1 MMDST
6 ALYHKYK
13 NTKIREIY
21 EIIFQWYLVS
31 IGYRNVALVYVKSN
45 KLKLEKIMRFL
56 KKNNI
61 YYYIFDEKHFIDL
74 VIYNP
79 NKFNI
84 DELDKSKG
92 KKFGQQLG
100 DFYTCACATNDVSKN
115 HYRVVISVSKSKS
128 DSNNVVEIFAQ
139 MCKKNMIHKYISKF
153 YEIYL
158 EIMEIFGKLDK
169 KLFCKL
175 ETYKNPRT

>member
-1 MMDST
+1 MTIDST
-6 ALYHKYK
+6 ALYLKYK

-21 EIIFQWYLVS
+21 EIILQWYLVS
-31 IGYRNVALVYVKSN
+31 TGYRNVALVYVKS
-45 KLKLEKIMRFL
+45 KSKLEKIIKFL

-74 VIYNP
+74 VLFNP
-79 NKFNI
+79 KKFNI

-100 DFYTCACATNDVSKN
+100 DFYTCATNDRSKN
-115 HYRVVISVSKSKS
+115 HYRVVISVIKL
-128 DSNNVVEIFAQ
+128 DSGNVVEIFAQ
-139 MCKKNMIHKYISKF
+139 MCKKNMIHKNIAKF

-175 ETYKNPRT
+175 EIYKYPRG

>member
-1 MMDST
+1 MDST
-6 ALYHKYK
+6 VLYNKYK
-13 NTKIREIY
+13 NTKSKHKY
-21 EIIFQWYLVS
+21 EIILQWYLVS
-31 IGYRNVALVYVKSN
+31 TGYRNIALVYIKPKS
-45 KLKLEKIMRFL
+45 KLEKIMRFL

-79 NKFNI
+79 KKFNI

-92 KKFGQQLG
+92 KIFGHQLG
-100 DFYTCACATNDVSKN
+100 DFYTCATNDVSKN
-115 HYRVVISVSKSKS
+115 HYRVVISVSKHDS
-128 DSNNVVEIFAQ
+128 DNVVEIFAQ
-139 MCKKNMIHKYISKF
+139 MCKKNMIHKNIAKF

-175 ETYKNPRT
+175 ETYKNLRE

>member
-21 EIIFQWYLVS
+21 EIILQWYLVS
-31 IGYRNVALVYVKSN
+31 IGYRNIALVYVKS
-45 KLKLEKIMRFL
+45 KSKIEKIIRFL

-61 YYYIFDEKHFIDL
+61 SYRIFDTDL
-74 VIYNP
+74 VLFNP
-79 NKFNI
+79 KKFNI
-84 DELDKSKG
+84 DELDTSNV
-92 KKFGQQLG
+92 KKFGYQLG
-100 DFYTCACATNDVSKN
+100 DFYTCATNDVSKN
-115 HYRVVISVSKSKS
+115 HYRVVISV
-128 DSNNVVEIFAQ
+128 NIVEIFAQ
-139 MCKKNMIHKYISKF
+139 MCKKNMIKTNISKH

-158 EIMEIFGKLDK
+158 EIMEIFRKLDK

-175 ETYKNPRT
+175 ETYKVSQDNK

>member
-1 MMDST
+1 MD
-6 ALYHKYK
+6 AKIIYNKYK

-21 EIIFQWYLVS
+21 EIILQWYLIS
-31 IGYRNVALVYVKSN
+31 TGYRNVALVYVKS
-45 KLKLEKIMRFL
+45 KLKIEKIIRFL

-61 YYYIFDEKHFIDL
+61 YYYIFDLDL
-74 VIYNP
+74 VLYNP
-79 NKFNI
+79 KKFNI

-100 DFYTCACATNDVSKN
+100 DFYTCATDDVSKN
-115 HYRVVISVSKSKS
+115 HYRVVISVKKNDS
-128 DSNNVVEIFAQ
+128 DNIVEIFAQ
-139 MCKKNMIHKYISKF
+139 MCKKNMIKTNISKH

-158 EIMEIFGKLDK
+158 EIMEIFRKLDK

-175 ETYKNPRT
+175 ETYKVSQDNK

>member
-1 MMDST
+1 MD
-6 ALYHKYK
+6 AKAKIIYNKYK

-21 EIIFQWYLVS
+21 KIILQWYLIS
-31 IGYRNVALVYVKSN
+31 TGYRNVALVYVKS
-45 KLKLEKIMRFL
+45 KSKLEKIMRFL

-61 YYYIFDEKHFIDL
+61 SYCIFEKDL
-74 VIYNP
+74 VL
-79 NKFNI
+79 FNSKKISI

-92 KKFGQQLG
+92 KKFGHQLG
-100 DFYTCACATNDVSKN
+100 DFYTCATNDVSKN

-128 DSNNVVEIFAQ
+128 DSDNIVEIYAQ
-139 MCKKNMIHKYISKF
+139 MCKKNMIHKNIAKF
-153 YEIYL
+153 YKIYI
-158 EIMEIFGKLDK
+158 EIMEIFEKLDK

>member
-1 MMDST
+1 MDST
-6 ALYHKYK
+6 TLYNKYK
-13 NTKIREIY
+13 NTKIKEIY
-21 EIIFQWYLVS
+21 EIILQLYLIS
-31 IGYRNVALVYVKSN
+31 IGYRNVALVYVKS
-45 KLKLEKIMRFL
+45 KSKIEKIIRFL

-61 YYYIFDEKHFIDL
+61 YYYIFDEKNFIDL

-79 NKFNI
+79 KKFNI

-100 DFYTCACATNDVSKN
+100 DFYTCACATDDVSKN
-115 HYRVVISVSKSKS
+115 HYRVVISVKKNDS
-128 DSNNVVEIFAQ
+128 DNVVEIFAQ
-139 MCKKNMIHKYISKF
+139 MCKKNMIHKNIAKF

-175 ETYKNPRT
+175 ETYKNPRG

>member
-1 MMDST
+1 MMMDST
-6 ALYHKYK
+6 TLYNKYK
-13 NTKIREIY
+13 NTKIKEIY
-21 EIIFQWYLVS
+21 EIILQWYLIS
-31 IGYRNVALVYVKSN
+31 TGYRNVALVYVKS
-45 KLKLEKIMRFL
+45 KSKLEKIIKFL

-61 YYYIFDEKHFIDL
+61 SYRIFDEKSYIDL
-74 VIYNP
+74 VLYNP
-79 NKFNI
+79 KKFNI
-84 DELDKSKG
+84 DELDKSKV

-100 DFYTCACATNDVSKN
+100 DFYTCATNDVSKN
-115 HYRVVISVSKSKS
+115 HYRVVISANKL

-139 MCKKNMIHKYISKF
+139 MCKKNMIHKNIAKF

-175 ETYKNPRT
+175 ETYKNQR

>member
-1 MMDST
+1 MNST

-13 NTKIREIY
+13 NTKIKEIY
-21 EIIFQWYLVS
+21 EIILQLYLIS
-31 IGYRNVALVYVKSN
+31 IGYRNVALVYVKS
-45 KLKLEKIMRFL
+45 KSKIEKIIRFL

-61 YYYIFDEKHFIDL
+61 YYYIFDEKNFIDL

-79 NKFNI
+79 KKFNI

-100 DFYTCACATNDVSKN
+100 DFYTCACATDDVSKN
-115 HYRVVISVSKSKS
+115 HYRVVISVKKNDS
-128 DSNNVVEIFAQ
+128 DNVVEIFAQ
-139 MCKKNMIHKYISKF
+139 MCKKNMIHKNIAKF

-175 ETYKNPRT
+175 ETYKNPRG

>member
-1 MMDST
+1 MTIDST
-6 ALYHKYK
+6 ALYLKYK

-21 EIIFQWYLVS
+21 EIILQWYLVS
-31 IGYRNVALVYVKSN
+31 TGYRNVALVYVKS
-45 KLKLEKIMRFL
+45 KSKLEKIIIFL

-61 YYYIFDEKHFIDL
+61 SYRIFDTDL

-79 NKFNI
+79 KKFNI
-84 DELDKSKG
+84 DELDTSKI

-100 DFYTCACATNDVSKN
+100 DFYTCATNDVSKN
-115 HYRVVISVSKSKS
+115 HYRVVISVSKPNS
-128 DSNNVVEIFAQ
+128 DNVVEIFAQ
-139 MCKKNMIHKYISKF
+139 MCKKNMIHKNIAKF

-158 EIMEIFGKLDK
+158 EIIEIFGKLDK

-175 ETYKNPRT
+175 ETYKYPRG

>member
-21 EIIFQWYLVS
+21 EIILQWYLIS
-31 IGYRNVALVYVKSN
+31 TGYRNVALVYGKS
-45 KLKLEKIMRFL
+45 KSKLEKIIIFL

-61 YYYIFDEKHFIDL
+61 YYYILDIDL
-74 VIYNP
+74 VLYNP
-79 NKFNI
+79 KKFNI

-100 DFYTCACATNDVSKN
+100 DFYTCATNDVSKN
-115 HYRVVISVSKSKS
+115 HYRVVISV
-128 DSNNVVEIFAQ
+128 NEVEIYAQ
-139 MCKKNMIHKYISKF
+139 MCKKNMIHKNIAKF

-175 ETYKNPRT
+175 ETYKNPRA